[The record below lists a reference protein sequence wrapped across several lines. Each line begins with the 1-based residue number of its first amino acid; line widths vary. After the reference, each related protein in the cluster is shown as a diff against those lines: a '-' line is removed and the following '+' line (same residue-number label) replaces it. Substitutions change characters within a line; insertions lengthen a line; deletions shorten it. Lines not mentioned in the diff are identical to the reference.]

1 VTHTYHIVRALLR
14 DKTIA
19 QNPVYLRE
27 KQGLLRSS
35 LGSVMR
41 LEPRVSTV
49 LLTLGVVILVCAPFV
64 FIRNVLVLSL
74 FGGLLCSLAWML
86 PMVTL
91 TGAGLRR
98 EREQET
104 LDLLLT
110 IPQSTETVLF
120 AKARAWLDT
129 ILRLSL
135 GVLFGYACL
144 GASFYFVFATGA
156 NNTLSMVVLALL
168 TAPLVIAHQA
178 QEFALAMAL
187 GMYFGTIR
195 AAPGMIA
202 IFGLA
207 ACMIIRLSQF
217 LLVLIWVLG
226 FDPIS
231 AAVASF
237 LSVFT
242 GAPIL
247 FLYGSLLP
255 VLLTL
260 AVLFGVREVAVVLLF
275 RAALDNLSRK

>member
-1 VTHTYHIVRALLR
+1 MTSTYHIVRALLR
-14 DKTIA
+14 DKTLA
-19 QNPVYLRE
+19 ENPIYLRE
-27 KQGLLRSS
+27 KQGLLRSN
-35 LGSVMR
+35 LGTVMR
-41 LEPRVSTV
+41 LEPRPSTV

-64 FIRNVLVLSL
+64 FIRNVVALSL
-74 FGGLLCSLAWML
+74 FGGLLCSLVWML

-104 LDLLLT
+104 LDILLT
-110 IPQSTETVLF
+110 IPQSTETILF
-120 AKARAWLDT
+120 AKAHAWLDT
-129 ILRLSL
+129 VVRFPL
-135 GVLFGYACL
+135 GVLVGYACL
-144 GASFYFVFATGA
+144 GAFFYFAFATGA
-156 NNTLSMVVLALL
+156 KSTLSMVILALF
-168 TAPLVIAHQA
+168 TIPLVIAHHA
-178 QEFALAMAL
+178 QEFALAIAL
-187 GMYFGTIR
+187 GVYFGTVR

-207 ACMIIRLSQF
+207 ACVVIRLSQF

-260 AVLFGVREVAVVLLF
+260 AVLFAVREIAVVLLF
-275 RAALDNLSRK
+275 RAALDNLSHA